1 MKSEKY
7 FREKIVKD
15 IQSCFQKMNIEI
27 LNVEENK
34 ENYVI
39 KSEINFKS
47 FNMHIVMTYLMKKEI
62 IAVIIEFTR
71 LIPGHRFNDI
81 YDITNRINTMLMDIG
96 HFKLSPKTGKILLCT
111 GVDVANG
118 FLDICQFEELIKR
131 IIGQA
136 EICYEIITR
145 VAFDKICPEEA
156 WRDCLFQL
164 NYSVV
169 NEKPTHH

>member
-1 MKSEKY
+1 MNSKKN
-7 FREKIVKD
+7 FRDKIVKD
-15 IQSCFQKMNIEI
+15 IQSCFKEMNLEI
-27 LNVEENK
+27 LDVEESRG
-34 ENYVI
+34 NYVI
-39 KSEINFKS
+39 KSEVDFLSFKM
-47 FNMHIVMTYLMKKEI
+47 NIVMTYLIKKEI
-62 IAVIIEFTR
+62 VAVIIEFTR

-145 VAFDKICPEEA
+145 VAFDNICPEEA
-156 WRDCLFQL
+156 WRDCMCQL
-164 NYSVV
+164 HYSVD
-169 NEKPTHH
+169 NENPTLH